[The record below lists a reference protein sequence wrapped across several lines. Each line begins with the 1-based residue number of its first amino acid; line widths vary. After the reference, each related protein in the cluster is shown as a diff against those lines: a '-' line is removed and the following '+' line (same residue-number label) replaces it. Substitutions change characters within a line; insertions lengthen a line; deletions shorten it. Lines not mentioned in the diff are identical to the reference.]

1 MKGNNRREMAA
12 FQVPFGGHLDFH
24 FIEPLSHNGATVF
37 HTLVI
42 RFDFLFFSLSGAY
55 AALLIK
61 QAGLFIIIFVLIIV
75 FFDVCLICVVV
86 SSWIRC

>member
-1 MKGNNRREMAA
+1 MPARGSSVEVADWVGGGREVGGSPLMKGNNRREMAA

-42 RFDFLFFSLSGAY
+42 RFDFLFFFSFWRLCS
-55 AALLIK
+55 
-61 QAGLFIIIFVLIIV
+61 
-75 FFDVCLICVVV
+75 VVN
-86 SSWIRC
+86 